1 MMEGS
6 VTARVSFAWS
16 GWKAATR
23 RSGTAA
29 CGRTRARAQLQRQ
42 PQPFSGTWRSI
53 KNLLKSCRGLSV
65 CPQDSLKQGQWVKL
79 ICGASFEDVAD
90 VRNLS
95 LIYTLAGVDCID
107 CAADDSVVTAVNEG
121 IDMAEQICMS
131 GDAAERIPLRRPWVM
146 ISVNDDTDIHF
157 RKAQF
162 DPEDCPIDCSRPCE
176 RVCPA
181 DAIKFESSIHY
192 NDVPLNSSSAKFQA
206 GVISERCYGCGRCLP
221 VCPYDKIRENT
232 YVRTNAAIT
241 ELLRRSDVDA
251 IEIHT
256 SAGHLDSFKEL
267 WNNLSNLVEQLK
279 LIAVSLPDLGDS
291 TIETLNA
298 MYLIMKP
305 FLRSYNLWQLD
316 GRPMSGDIGKGATR
330 EAVAF
335 AARMVENKN
344 RPPGFLQL
352 AGGTNSYTIEALKRI
367 DLFQTTSIPD
377 CAMESANITVPFE
390 AGKQIYT
397 DALIAGVAYGGYAR
411 KVVGRVLHK
420 MYDSE
425 DSNFVRLHIE
435 QYPHFLL
442 EALEE
447 ALALVGPMKCYDLH
461 KE

>member
-95 LIYTLAGVDCID
+95 LIYTLAG
-107 CAADDSVVTAVNEG
+107 E
-121 IDMAEQICMS
+121 
-131 GDAAERIPLRRPWVM
+131 
-146 ISVNDDTDIHF
+146 
-157 RKAQF
+157 F